1 MEAVKAT
8 TKLQALGG
16 GGTGTTMEAGFEEM
30 LLDLGRTLYKLHLQ
44 LLLLI
49 KASNK
54 MLGVLMV
61 AARNV
66 QIPLQD
72 ISAEIANMKMALS
85 RALEESTESERG
97 TPTPTPSPSPLPAV
111 GAVEDMARVA
121 ELLRNARWCP
131 ALEAV
136 RLHRAQWPGDP
147 FHDDD
152 DVTTAVNMY
161 CKHLG
166 QDRSG
171 ELIVRKINVPYFPS
185 RQRVTFF
192 FFFLFFLHLVTDIF
206 VVTRTDDEMV
216 EIFNKLMGSLFQVLT
231 SVTGLEAS
239 AKSAR
244 AHQDHSNHSKTDC

>member
-1 MEAVKAT
+1 MEAAKAAA
-8 TKLQALGG
+8 KLQALGG
-16 GGTGTTMEAGFEEM
+16 SHTTEAGLEEI
-30 LLDLGRTLYKLHLQ
+30 LLDLGRALYKLHLQ

-49 KASNK
+49 EASNK
-54 MLGVLMV
+54 MLATLIS

-72 ISAEIANMKMALS
+72 ISAEIANMKIALS

-97 TPTPTPSPSPLPAV
+97 TPTPTPSPSPLPGT
-111 GAVEDMARVA
+111 GAVEEVARVA

-161 CKHLG
+161 CKYLG

-171 ELIVRKINVPYFPS
+171 NILNHALNYLKIDVSFKIVEYFS
-185 RQRVTFF
+185 
-192 FFFLFFLHLVTDIF
+192 DIF
-206 VVTRTDDEMV
+206 VVTRKDDEMS
-216 EIFNKLMGSLFQVLT
+216 EIFSRLMESLFQVLAA
-231 SVTGLEAS
+231 VTGLEAS
-239 AKSAR
+239 TKAVR
-244 AHQDHSNHSKTDC
+244 GQHDHPNNTKNDC

>member
-1 MEAVKAT
+1 MEAAKAT
-8 TKLQALGG
+8 AKLHSLGG
-16 GGTGTTMEAGFEEM
+16 SHTTDTGVEEM
-30 LLDLGRTLYKLHLQ
+30 MLDLGRALYKLHFQ

-49 KASNK
+49 EASNK
-54 MLGVLMV
+54 MLLALMN

-72 ISAEIANMKMALS
+72 LSVEIANMKIALS

-97 TPTPTPSPSPLPAV
+97 TPTPTPSPSPLPGT
-111 GAVEDMARVA
+111 GAVEEVARVA

-161 CKHLG
+161 CKYIG

-171 ELIVRKINVPYFPS
+171 EFKTISKYEL
-185 RQRVTFF
+185 
-192 FFFLFFLHLVTDIF
+192 FL
-206 VVTRTDDEMV
+206 
-216 EIFNKLMGSLFQVLT
+216 N
-231 SVTGLEAS
+231 
-239 AKSAR
+239 
-244 AHQDHSNHSKTDC
+244 SKEED

>member
-1 MEAVKAT
+1 MQCLEAVKAT

-16 GGTGTTMEAGFEEM
+16 GGSVNTMEAGFEEM

-72 ISAEIANMKMALS
+72 ISAEIANMKTALS

-171 ELIVRKINVPYFPS
+171 ELIVKTNNRSLSPLRLS
-185 RQRVTFF
+185 LTFF
-192 FFFLFFLHLVTDIF
+192 FFILFLLLLISRNRYFRGHPNG
-206 VVTRTDDEMV
+206 R
-216 EIFNKLMGSLFQVLT
+216 
-231 SVTGLEAS
+231 
-239 AKSAR
+239 
-244 AHQDHSNHSKTDC
+244 

>member
-1 MEAVKAT
+1 MEAAKAAA
-8 TKLQALGG
+8 KLQALGG
-16 GGTGTTMEAGFEEM
+16 SHTTEAGLEEM
-30 LLDLGRTLYKLHLQ
+30 FLDLGRALYKLHLQ

-49 KASNK
+49 EASNK
-54 MLGVLMV
+54 MLATLMS

-72 ISAEIANMKMALS
+72 ISAEIANMKIALS

-97 TPTPTPSPSPLPAV
+97 TPTPTPSPSPLPGT
-111 GAVEDMARVA
+111 GAVEEVARVA

-161 CKHLG
+161 CKYLG

-171 ELIVRKINVPYFPS
+171 NILNRILNYFKINVSFKIVEYFS
-185 RQRVTFF
+185 
-192 FFFLFFLHLVTDIF
+192 DIF
-206 VVTRTDDEMV
+206 VVTRKDDEMS
-216 EIFNKLMGSLFQVLT
+216 EIFSRLMESLFQVLAA
-231 SVTGLEAS
+231 VTGLEAS
-239 AKSAR
+239 TKAVR
-244 AHQDHSNHSKTDC
+244 GQHDHPNNTKNDC